1 MLITQARI
9 AEDTPQFVSARE
21 RSLFD
26 GPFIAVGH
34 DENHGFATPFGNHRS
49 KRIDSIAAL
58 LPSSLETV
66 DTVNEIEYRQSLYTG
81 IVYRRHIDI
90 DTAEDI
96 LVVAIPSGMDD
107 IRRFACRGAVRRV

>member
-1 MLITQARI
+1 MLIAETRI
-9 AEDTPQFVSARE
+9 AENTPQSVSARE

-26 GPFIAVGH
+26 GPFIAIGH

-49 KRIDSIAAL
+49 KRIDGIAAF
-58 LPSSLETV
+58 LPRPFEAV
-66 DTVNEIEYRQSLYTG
+66 DTVDEIENGQGLRAG
-81 IVYRRHIDI
+81 VVGRRHIDI
-90 DTAEDI
+90 HTAEDI